1 MLRQPVRRRE
11 TDLAKKAWGG
21 RFASRTHDI
30 AEKFSESVSFDKRLY
45 REDIR
50 GSIAHV
56 NMLGETGIV
65 SRRDAARIIKGLQE
79 IEKEIDRGEF
89 PFSESYEDIHLNIEK
104 RLIEKT
110 GSSGAMV
117 HTARSRNDQVL
128 TDTRLYLKKE
138 TEKIISLVCAMAEQ
152 FVMLSASNLGV
163 VFPLYT
169 HMQRAQPVLL
179 SHHLLAYYEMLKRD
193 RERFV
198 DCLLRIDVSPLGS
211 CAGAGTSFPIDRKVT
226 AENLGFK
233 SVSKNSID
241 AVSDRDFCAEFVF
254 CCSVLMMH
262 LSRLSEELILWSTK
276 EFDFVD
282 LGDGFTTGSSIM
294 PQKKNPD
301 ISELTR
307 GKIARVYGNLNALLT
322 LMKGLP
328 LSYNRDMQEDKEPL
342 FDTVDTVK
350 LCLRVNIEMLKTLKF
365 KEENM
370 KKAVQGG
377 FVTATDVADYLARK
391 GTPFRSAHEI
401 VGKIVSYAE
410 SEGKELFDLKL
421 FEFQKFSKEIEE
433 DIFPAITFSGS
444 VESRNSLGG
453 TSTKNVR
460 KEIANARRFL
470 KKCK

>member
-1 MLRQPVRRRE
+1 MLR
-11 TDLAKKAWGG
+11 
-21 RFASRTHDI
+21 
-30 AEKFSESVSFDKRLY
+30 
-45 REDIR
+45 
-50 GSIAHV
+50 
-56 NMLGETGIV
+56 ETGII
-65 SRRDAARIIKGLQE
+65 SRKDAARITKGLRE

-104 RLIEKT
+104 RLIEKA
-110 GSSGAMV
+110 GSSGSMV

-128 TDTRLYLKKE
+128 TDTRLYLRRE
-138 TEKIISLVCAMAEQ
+138 TEEIISLVCALAEQ
-152 FVMLSASNLGV
+152 FVELSAKNLGV
-163 VFPLYT
+163 ILPLYT

-198 DCLLRIDVSPLGS
+198 ECLARVDVSPLGS
-211 CAGAGTSFPIDRKVT
+211 CAGAGTSFPIDREMT
-226 AENLGFK
+226 AGDLGFRT
-233 SVSKNSID
+233 VSKNSID

-262 LSRLSEELILWSTK
+262 LSRLSEELVLWSAR

-301 ISELTR
+301 MSELTR
-307 GKIARVYGNLNALLT
+307 GKTARVYGNLSALLT

-350 LCLRVNIEMLKTLKF
+350 LCLQVNIEMLKTLEF

-370 KKAVQGG
+370 KKALEGG

-391 GTPFRSAHEI
+391 GVPFRSAHET

-410 SEGKELFDLKL
+410 RSGKELSDLKL
-421 FEFQKFSKEIEE
+421 SEFHRFSKEIDE
-433 DIFPAITFSGS
+433 DIFQVITFSGS

-453 TSTKNVR
+453 TSTANVR
-460 KEIANARRFL
+460 KQIATARRFL
-470 KKCK
+470 KRCM

>member
-1 MLRQPVRRRE
+1 MLR
-11 TDLAKKAWGG
+11 
-21 RFASRTHDI
+21 
-30 AEKFSESVSFDKRLY
+30 
-45 REDIR
+45 
-50 GSIAHV
+50 
-56 NMLGETGIV
+56 ETGII
-65 SRRDAARIIKGLQE
+65 SRKDASRITKGLRE

-104 RLIEKT
+104 RLIEKA

-128 TDTRLYLKKE
+128 TDTRLYLKRE
-138 TEKIISLVCAMAEQ
+138 TEEVISLVCALAEQ
-152 FVMLSASNLGV
+152 FVELSAKNLGV
-163 VFPLYT
+163 IFPLYT

-193 RERFV
+193 RERFIN
-198 DCLLRIDVSPLGS
+198 CLSRVDVSPLGS
-211 CAGAGTSFPIDRKVT
+211 CAGAGTSFPIDREMT

-262 LSRLSEELILWSTK
+262 LSRFSEELVLWSAK

-301 ISELTR
+301 MSELTR
-307 GKIARVYGNLNALLT
+307 GKTARIYGNLSALLT

-350 LCLRVNIEMLKTLKF
+350 LCLRINIEMLKTIEF

-370 KKAVQGG
+370 KKALEGG

-391 GTPFRSAHEI
+391 GVPFRSAHET

-410 SEGKELFDLKL
+410 RDGKELSDLKL
-421 FEFQKFSKEIEE
+421 SEFRRFSKKIGE
-433 DIFPAITFSGS
+433 DIFDVITFSGS
-444 VESRNSLGG
+444 VESRNSFGG
-453 TSTKNVR
+453 TSTANVR
-460 KEIANARRFL
+460 KEIAAARRFL
-470 KKCK
+470 KKCM

>member
-1 MLRQPVRRRE
+1 MLR
-11 TDLAKKAWGG
+11 
-21 RFASRTHDI
+21 
-30 AEKFSESVSFDKRLY
+30 
-45 REDIR
+45 
-50 GSIAHV
+50 
-56 NMLGETGIV
+56 ETGII
-65 SRRDAARIIKGLQE
+65 SRKDAARITKGLRE

-89 PFSESYEDIHLNIEK
+89 AFSESYEDIHLNIEK

-128 TDTRLYLKKE
+128 TDTRLYLRGE
-138 TEKIISLVCAMAEQ
+138 TEEIISLVCALAEQ
-152 FVMLSASNLGV
+152 FVELSAKNLGV
-163 VFPLYT
+163 VIPLYT

-193 RERFV
+193 RERFIN
-198 DCLLRIDVSPLGS
+198 CLARVNVSPLGS
-211 CAGAGTSFPIDRKVT
+211 CAGAGTSFPIDREMT
-226 AENLGFK
+226 AEDLGFK
-233 SVSKNSID
+233 SVSRNSID

-254 CCSVLMMH
+254 CCSILMMH
-262 LSRLSEELILWSTK
+262 LSRLSEELVLWSAK

-301 ISELTR
+301 MSELTR
-307 GKIARVYGNLNALLT
+307 GKTARVYGNLSALLT

-350 LCLRVNIEMLKTLKF
+350 LCLQVNVEMLKTLEF

-370 KKAVQGG
+370 KKALQGG

-391 GTPFRSAHEI
+391 GVPFRSAHET

-410 SEGKELFDLKL
+410 RGGKELSDLKL
-421 FEFQKFSKEIEE
+421 SEFRRFSKKIDE
-433 DIFPAITFSGS
+433 DIFQVITFSGS
-444 VESRNSLGG
+444 VQSRNSLGG
-453 TSTKNVR
+453 TSTSNVR

-470 KKCK
+470 KRCM

>member
-1 MLRQPVRRRE
+1 MLR
-11 TDLAKKAWGG
+11 
-21 RFASRTHDI
+21 
-30 AEKFSESVSFDKRLY
+30 
-45 REDIR
+45 
-50 GSIAHV
+50 
-56 NMLGETGIV
+56 ETGII
-65 SRRDAARIIKGLQE
+65 SRKDAARITKGLRE

-104 RLIEKT
+104 RLIEKA

-128 TDTRLYLKKE
+128 TDTRLYLKRE
-138 TEKIISLVCAMAEQ
+138 TEEIISLVCALAEQ
-152 FVMLSASNLGV
+152 FVELSAKNLGV
-163 VFPLYT
+163 ILPLYT

-198 DCLLRIDVSPLGS
+198 DCLARVDVSPLGS
-211 CAGAGTSFPIDRKVT
+211 CAGAGTSFPIDREMT
-226 AENLGFK
+226 AEDLGFRT
-233 SVSKNSID
+233 VSKNSID

-262 LSRLSEELILWSTK
+262 LSRLSEELVLWSAR

-301 ISELTR
+301 MSELTR
-307 GKIARVYGNLNALLT
+307 GKTARVYGNLSALLT

-350 LCLRVNIEMLKTLKF
+350 LCLQVNIEMLKTLEF

-370 KKAVQGG
+370 KKALGGG

-391 GTPFRSAHEI
+391 GVPFRSAHEI

-410 SEGKELFDLKL
+410 RRGKELSDLKL
-421 FEFQKFSKEIEE
+421 SEFRRFSKEIDE
-433 DIFPAITFSGS
+433 DIFQVITFSGS

-453 TSTKNVR
+453 TSTSNVR
-460 KEIANARRFL
+460 KQIATARRFL
-470 KKCK
+470 KKCM

>member
-1 MLRQPVRRRE
+1 MLRE
-11 TDLAKKAWGG
+11 TRIISRKD
-21 RFASRTHDI
+21 ASRIT
-30 AEKFSESVSFDKRLY
+30 
-45 REDIR
+45 
-50 GSIAHV
+50 
-56 NMLGETGIV
+56 
-65 SRRDAARIIKGLQE
+65 KGLRE

-89 PFSESYEDIHLNIEK
+89 AFSERYEDIHLNIEK

-128 TDTRLYLKKE
+128 TDTRLYLRGE
-138 TEKIISLVCAMAEQ
+138 TEEIISLVCALAEQ
-152 FVMLSASNLGV
+152 VVELSAKNLGV
-163 VFPLYT
+163 ILPLYT

-198 DCLLRIDVSPLGS
+198 DCLARVDVSPLGS
-211 CAGAGTSFPIDRKVT
+211 CAGAGTSFPIDREMT
-226 AENLGFK
+226 AEDLGFRT
-233 SVSKNSID
+233 VSKNSID

-262 LSRLSEELILWSTK
+262 LSRLSEELVLWSAK

-301 ISELTR
+301 MSELTR
-307 GKIARVYGNLNALLT
+307 GKTARVYGNLSALLT

-350 LCLRVNIEMLKTLKF
+350 LCLQVNVEMLNTLEF

-370 KKAVQGG
+370 KKALEGG

-391 GTPFRSAHEI
+391 GVPFRSAHEI

-410 SEGKELFDLKL
+410 RGGKELSDLEL
-421 FEFQKFSKEIEE
+421 SEFRRFSKEIDE
-433 DIFPAITFSGS
+433 DIFQVITFSGS

-453 TSTKNVR
+453 TSTSNVR
-460 KEIANARRFL
+460 KQIASARRFL
-470 KKCK
+470 KRCM

>member
-1 MLRQPVRRRE
+1 M
-11 TDLAKKAWGG
+11 AKKAWGG
-21 RFASRTHDI
+21 RFASRTHSI
-30 AEKFSESVSFDKRLY
+30 AEKFSESVSFDRRLY
-45 REDIR
+45 KEDIR

-56 NMLGETGIV
+56 KMLRETGII
-65 SRRDAARIIKGLQE
+65 SRKDASRITKGLRE

-128 TDTRLYLKKE
+128 TDTRLYLKSE
-138 TEKIISLVCAMAEQ
+138 TEEVISLVCALAEQ
-152 FVMLSASNLGV
+152 FVELSAKNLGV
-163 VFPLYT
+163 IFPLYT

-193 RERFV
+193 RERFIN
-198 DCLLRIDVSPLGS
+198 CLSRVDVSPLGS
-211 CAGAGTSFPIDRKVT
+211 CAGAGTSFPIDREMT
-226 AENLGFK
+226 AGDLGFK

-262 LSRLSEELILWSTK
+262 LSRFSEELVLWSAK

-301 ISELTR
+301 MSELTR
-307 GKIARVYGNLNALLT
+307 GKTARVYGNLSALLT

-350 LCLRVNIEMLKTLKF
+350 LCLGVNIEMLKTLEF

-370 KKAVQGG
+370 KKALEGG

-391 GTPFRSAHEI
+391 DVPFRSAHET

-410 SEGKELFDLKL
+410 RGGKELSDLKL
-421 FEFQKFSKEIEE
+421 SEFRRFSKKIDE
-433 DIFPAITFSGS
+433 DIFEVITFSGS
-444 VESRNSLGG
+444 VESRNSFGG
-453 TSTKNVR
+453 TSTANVR
-460 KEIANARRFL
+460 KEIAAARRFL
-470 KKCK
+470 KRCM

>member
-1 MLRQPVRRRE
+1 MLR
-11 TDLAKKAWGG
+11 
-21 RFASRTHDI
+21 
-30 AEKFSESVSFDKRLY
+30 
-45 REDIR
+45 
-50 GSIAHV
+50 
-56 NMLGETGIV
+56 ETGII
-65 SRRDAARIIKGLQE
+65 SRKDAARITKGLRE

-89 PFSESYEDIHLNIEK
+89 AFSESYEDIHLNIEK

-128 TDTRLYLKKE
+128 TDTRLYLRGE
-138 TEKIISLVCAMAEQ
+138 TEEIISLVCALAEQ
-152 FVMLSASNLGV
+152 FVELSAKNLGV
-163 VFPLYT
+163 VIPLYT

-193 RERFV
+193 RERFIN
-198 DCLLRIDVSPLGS
+198 CLARVNVSPLGS
-211 CAGAGTSFPIDRKVT
+211 CAGAGTSFPIDREMT
-226 AENLGFK
+226 AEDLGFK
-233 SVSKNSID
+233 SVSRNSID

-254 CCSVLMMH
+254 CCSILMMH
-262 LSRLSEELILWSTK
+262 LSRLSEELVLWSAK

-301 ISELTR
+301 MSELTR
-307 GKIARVYGNLNALLT
+307 GKTARVYGNLSALLT

-350 LCLRVNIEMLKTLKF
+350 LCLRVNVEMLKTLEF

-370 KKAVQGG
+370 KKALEGG

-391 GTPFRSAHEI
+391 GVPFRSAHET

-410 SEGKELFDLKL
+410 RGGKELSDLKL
-421 FEFQKFSKEIEE
+421 SEFRRFSKKIDE
-433 DIFPAITFSGS
+433 DIFQVITFSGS

-453 TSTKNVR
+453 TSTSNVR
-460 KEIANARRFL
+460 KEIASARRFL
-470 KKCK
+470 KRCM